1 MNANYSRRKE
11 GRKGETGK
19 EELSEGGSMAKLE
32 RPDQV
37 ADSFPVLYSKQQKGY
52 RLNSQNNAFI
62 MSSFYQKS
70 SMAIF

>member
-32 RPDQV
+32 RP
-37 ADSFPVLYSKQQKGY
+37 Y
-52 RLNSQNNAFI
+52 
-62 MSSFYQKS
+62 
-70 SMAIF
+70 